1 MKSDSGRTG
10 PSDTCVYDVYA
21 RVFERVSWLAES
33 FKADELTAAAA
44 NLKALAGPSRVA
56 AELARIDAER
66 RRPARD
72 VEELCC
78 AVCEVPCERHPR
90 YGGQMSGTAEPAAS
104 FLAHVVLR
112 ALDVAPRTV
121 DDLAREA
128 RLLPAIVDG
137 VLSELRAAGRAIEVE
152 PGRWKA
158 MR

>member
-21 RVFERVSWLAES
+21 RVFERVSWLVEN

-90 YGGQMSGTAEPAAS
+90 YGGMSGTAEPAVS

-112 ALDVAPRTV
+112 ALDVAPETV
-121 DDLAREA
+121 DHLARET
-128 RLLPAIVDG
+128 RLLPGVVDA
-137 VLSELRAAGRAIEVE
+137 VLAELRAAGRAIEVE

>member
-1 MKSDSGRTG
+1 MKPDSGRSG
-10 PSDTCVYDVYA
+10 PGDRCVYDVYA
-21 RVFERVSWLAES
+21 RVFERVSWLVENV
-33 FKADELTAAAA
+33 KVDELTAAAA
-44 NLKALAGPSRVA
+44 TLKALAGPSRVA

-78 AVCEVPCERHPR
+78 AVCEAPCERHPR
-90 YGGQMSGTAEPAAS
+90 YGVQTSGTAEPAVS

-112 ALDVAPRTV
+112 ALDVAPGTV

-128 RLLPAIVDG
+128 RLLPAVVDA
-137 VLSELRAAGRAIEVE
+137 VLAELRAAGRAIEVE